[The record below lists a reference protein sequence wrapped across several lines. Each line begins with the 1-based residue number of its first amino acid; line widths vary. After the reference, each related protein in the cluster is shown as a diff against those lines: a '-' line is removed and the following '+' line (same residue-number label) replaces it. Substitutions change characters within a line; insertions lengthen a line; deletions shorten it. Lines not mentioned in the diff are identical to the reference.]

1 MNDVI
6 AWVVYDPE
14 TDEMVLI
21 CASRS
26 EARRIAAE
34 CGGAVAVIRRA
45 H

>member
-6 AWVVYDPE
+6 AWCVYDPE
-14 TDEMVLI
+14 TDELVLI

-34 CGGAVAVIRRA
+34 CSGKVAVIRRSW
-45 H
+45 